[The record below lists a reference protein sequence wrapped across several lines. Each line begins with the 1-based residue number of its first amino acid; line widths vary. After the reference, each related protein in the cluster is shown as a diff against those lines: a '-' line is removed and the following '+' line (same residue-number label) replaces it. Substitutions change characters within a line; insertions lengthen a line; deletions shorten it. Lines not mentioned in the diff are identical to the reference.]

1 MNTKTDKIKPYSK
14 ISVPSKET
22 NNRGTNNNV
31 GSKTAKKTAKKT
43 VRKTGTTNRV
53 RKVTKKVTNKVNDK
67 VTKKSKTKKDIKIT
81 FLGGLGEIGK
91 NMTLFEYD
99 DEMILLDCGLAF
111 PDDDMLG
118 VDLVLP
124 DFSYV
129 KKNADKIKAI
139 FITHGHEDHIGGL
152 AYLFRDVKIP
162 VYGTRLTLGLIE
174 GKLREKRLLS
184 SIKLH
189 EIKAGDVQK
198 FKHFQVEAIHVN
210 HSIPD
215 AVGYALKTPAGT
227 VVHTGDFK
235 IDTTPIDGGMID
247 ISRFAELGKQ
257 GVLAMMSDST
267 NAERPG
273 YSISESA
280 VGNSFEKLFA
290 KAGKRRIIVATF
302 ASNIHRVQQI
312 INEAAKLRRKVVLV
326 GRSLENVFKIGA
338 ELGYLDVPKNT
349 VIPLQTMNQYPSDQL
364 VIISTGSQGEPMSAL
379 YRMAMGEHKK
389 INISPNDYII
399 ISATPIPGNEK
410 TVGRVIN
417 ELLKLGAKVVY
428 ENMYEVHVSGH
439 AYREELKMMLSII
452 KPKYFFPV
460 HGETKHLSRHRD
472 LALSVGMD
480 PKNVL
485 IPDNGTKVSVTE
497 NRLTAL
503 GTVPAGRVYVDGYGI
518 GDVGNIVLRD
528 RKKLSEDG
536 IIIIMLGLAQYG
548 SSITMKPEIIS
559 RGFVYVK
566 ESENLIDEIRDVALS
581 AVNRCFSQN
590 VRDHNA
596 IKNKVKEEVSK
607 FLYNKTRREPII
619 LPIVVEA

>member
-1 MNTKTDKIKPYSK
+1 MNKIKPYSK
-14 ISVPSKET
+14 VSSPSDEKISSRTRQNTTKTQNKRTTSSQSKKSVQ
-22 NNRGTNNNV
+22 NQN
-31 GSKTAKKTAKKT
+31 KKRT
-43 VRKTGTTNRV
+43 VTQTKRRTTTRKTSTN
-53 RKVTKKVTNKVNDK
+53 TNKQV
-67 VTKKSKTKKDIKIT
+67 SKKDLKIT

-99 DEMILLDCGLAF
+99 DEMVLIDCGLAF

-129 KKNADKIKAI
+129 LKNADKIKAI

-162 VYGTRLTLGLIE
+162 VYATRLTIGLIE
-174 GKLREKRLLS
+174 GKLREKKLLS
-184 SIKLH
+184 SVKLH
-189 EIKAGDVQK
+189 EIKAGDIKK
-198 FKHFQVEAIHVN
+198 FKHFSIEAIHVN

-215 AVGYALKTPAGT
+215 AVGYAIKTPAGT

-247 ISRFAELGKQ
+247 ISRFAELGKE

-280 VGNSFEKLFA
+280 VGNSFEKLFN

-326 GRSLENVFKIGA
+326 GRSLENVFKIGV
-338 ELGYLDVPKNT
+338 ELGYFDVPKNA
-349 VIPLQTMNQYPSDQL
+349 VIPLQMMNQYSPEQL

-410 TVGRVIN
+410 TVGKVIN
-417 ELLKLGAKVVY
+417 ELLNLGAKVVY

-472 LALSVGMD
+472 LALNVGMD
-480 PKNVL
+480 PKNIL
-485 IPDNGTKVSVTE
+485 IPDVGTKVSVTGD
-497 NRLTAL
+497 RMTVL
-503 GTVPAGRVYVDGYGI
+503 GTVQAGRVFVDGYGI

-536 IIIIMLGLAQYG
+536 IIIILLAISQYG
-548 SSITMKPEIIS
+548 TSLSVKPEIIS

-566 ESENLIDEIRDVALS
+566 ESENLIDEIIDVVSSTA
-581 AVNRCFSQN
+581 NRCLNQK

-596 IKNKVKEEVSK
+596 IKNKVKEDVSK
-607 FLYNKTRREPII
+607 FLYSKTKREPIV
-619 LPIVVEA
+619 LPIIVEA